1 MDINDFSRTVGLTP
15 AELGTSAAPAAH
27 AAVSSPVAS
36 AGAATP
42 AETPAADL
50 ESVREANAKGAAA
63 PRVRAEANRLGV
75 RLATL
80 ALANQGVPVIG
91 YDGPIEPQASITM
104 DQVRGYAASRDR
116 VTGGGPAAGRNP
128 TAPVA
133 VSTPASGSG
142 RATRPSLFDSY
153 RPVTVDEYGPNP
165 VLDDARQIYPEKHAA
180 ALAAGDPAPALF
192 ATGNLPVFTSSG
204 LAVTALSALPWSA
217 RIPAARADHAEA
229 TQIINYFT
237 PGGGRDRA
245 ALAAEALMFFTS
257 HEGNHEYIGR
267 VRSWL
272 SQYVYSNSKW
282 VKQSS
287 PWGS

>member
-15 AELGTSAAPAAH
+15 ADLGTSAAPAAH
-27 AAVSSPVAS
+27 AAASSPAAS
-36 AGAATP
+36 AGTATP
-42 AETPAADL
+42 AETRAVDP
-50 ESVREANAKGAAA
+50 ESIREANATVTAA

-104 DQVRGYAASRDR
+104 DQVRSYAAARDR
-116 VTGGGPAAGRNP
+116 VTGGNSASGRRSAPPAA
-128 TAPVA
+128 A
-133 VSTPASGSG
+133 TPATGSG
-142 RATRPSLFDSY
+142 RATRASLFDSF
-153 RPVTVDEYGPNP
+153 RQVTVDEYGTNP

-245 ALAAEALMFFTS
+245 ALAAEALMFFAS

-272 SQYVYSNSKW
+272 NQYVYSNGAW

-287 PWGS
+287 TLGF